1 VRRSKRRRASSSLLN
16 KEQKSSTWAIL
27 ETERKSLKRR
37 RSTNL
42 RRSPRMG
49 NDLASLIFYFMY
61 NHKESLQMDGELSTF
76 VGRGVIRRV
85 EIQRNFD
92 YSVAK
97 ATGKSD

>member
-1 VRRSKRRRASSSLLN
+1 
-16 KEQKSSTWAIL
+16 
-27 ETERKSLKRR
+27 
-37 RSTNL
+37 
-42 RRSPRMG
+42 MG